1 MLIRILMKRDGL
13 TLEEAKAQ
21 VDEAREDLLARLEQG
36 EGVDDADFM
45 SEWFGLEPDYI
56 MELI

>member
-1 MLIRILMKRDGL
+1 MIVKVLMKRDGL

-21 VDEAREDLLARLEQG
+21 VDEAREDLLTRLEQG
-36 EGVDDADFM
+36 EDVDDADFM

>member
-21 VDEAREDLLARLEQG
+21 VDEAREDLFTRLEQG
-36 EGVDDADFM
+36 EDVDDADFM

>member
-36 EGVDDADFM
+36 EDVDDADFM